1 MHSAYGSKETL
12 KLNTLDQKF
21 QLLRLLNLW
30 GIKTL
35 TGALPTEIGRL
46 IHLRYLGIRASNITD
61 LPPSIG
67 KLRNLLTL
75 DYRNIDCSDKTVK
88 IPNVLCKLML
98 LRHLF
103 LPINCPWTLKELQL
117 STLKNLQIL
126 WGVKCGGGD
135 WFSRV
140 MLGLNP
146 SLSKLKVV
154 VSTEKNLEAV
164 FDCQSLKSD
173 RLHTFHCE
181 WSVGVAL
188 KHVNNVISRNQHLRK
203 LVLVVKIQVQKLSLI
218 LPSNLLALE
227 LKDSVLK
234 NEDLMVVSGSLAHL
248 KLLRLSNSYTGTTF
262 TCNLGSFPQLEE
274 IYLDDLQK
282 LVMWKIKEGAMSSL
296 KKLEILNC
304 QKLQFPHGLVYF
316 TTLQQLELF
325 GLRLS
330 LTTKVDYD
338 GLPDWDSDTCTDNC
352 EWTETEDRDA
362 LIKVVKPTSS
372 ASWLHVTGNFRLL
385 SRRKLHLV
393 LDLDHTLVH
402 TRKTYKLSPE
412 DRNFVR
418 TRRYGIDYNLPG
430 KLGTLF
436 QAGGG
441 WTKLRPYVRDF
452 LREASTMFD
461 MTIHT
466 LGCKFYAWSM
476 AKLLD
481 PNGRYFENWRVISRD
496 DCVALDK
503 HKKFLDVVLEHERV
517 VVVMDDNEDVWEDH
531 KTNLLKITP
540 YNYFSYFSP
549 EDKVHDASPP
559 RLSWSQLNGDESEEN
574 GVLARALDKLRL
586 VHAAFFDDSAARIM
600 ETGM

>member
-1 MHSAYGSKETL
+1 MALQQCATMCSHPVL
-12 KLNTLDQKF
+12 IRNTCTKCGEEINGTISTIPLWYIYPD
-21 QLLRLLNLW
+21 LNLSF
-30 GIKTL
+30 K
-35 TGALPTEIGRL
+35 E
-46 IHLRYLGIRASNITD
+46 
-61 LPPSIG
+61 
-67 KLRNLLTL
+67 
-75 DYRNIDCSDKTVK
+75 
-88 IPNVLCKLML
+88 
-98 LRHLF
+98 
-103 LPINCPWTLKELQL
+103 INCIRDT
-117 STLKNLQIL
+117 NLQ
-126 WGVKCGGGD
+126 
-135 WFSRV
+135 
-140 MLGLNP
+140 
-146 SLSKLKVV
+146 
-154 VSTEKNLEAV
+154 
-164 FDCQSLKSD
+164 
-173 RLHTFHCE
+173 
-181 WSVGVAL
+181 
-188 KHVNNVISRNQHLRK
+188 
-203 LVLVVKIQVQKLSLI
+203 
-218 LPSNLLALE
+218 
-227 LKDSVLK
+227 
-234 NEDLMVVSGSLAHL
+234 
-248 KLLRLSNSYTGTTF
+248 
-262 TCNLGSFPQLEE
+262 
-274 IYLDDLQK
+274 
-282 LVMWKIKEGAMSSL
+282 
-296 KKLEILNC
+296 
-304 QKLQFPHGLVYF
+304 
-316 TTLQQLELF
+316 
-325 GLRLS
+325 
-330 LTTKVDYD
+330 
-338 GLPDWDSDTCTDNC
+338 
-352 EWTETEDRDA
+352 
-362 LIKVVKPTSS
+362 
-372 ASWLHVTGNFRLL
+372 RLL